1 MEARTLIMNARL
13 KLGLISQEDY
23 EHYYHK
29 WLYYYGGASDVVDL
43 KEFVETYDAD
53 IQTTNDN
60 KFALNSFLVKH
71 RKLGNNLYKSDFES
85 IINKINKGILSP
97 SSNIKLSKKIK
108 KPFQMVTK
116 INFSEDKNLMKT
128 LLCIETL
135 DQPKLLVKIAKSF
148 LDLNIDVHSARITT
162 LGERVEDN
170 FQLLDSKNG
179 KFLTK
184 NKKNDLTKSLN
195 NL

>member
-1 MEARTLIMNARL
+1 MSFGKEEAKLFISKTLSA
-13 KLGLISQEDY
+13 
-23 EHYYHK
+23 
-29 WLYYYGGASDVVDL
+29 
-43 KEFVETYDAD
+43 
-53 IQTTNDN
+53 
-60 KFALNSFLVKH
+60 
-71 RKLGNNLYKSDFES
+71 FES
-85 IINKINKGILSP
+85 IINKINKGILS
-97 SSNIKLSKKIK
+97 STSNIKLSKKIK

>member
-1 MEARTLIMNARL
+1 ML
-13 KLGLISQEDY
+13 
-23 EHYYHK
+23 
-29 WLYYYGGASDVVDL
+29 
-43 KEFVETYDAD
+43 ETYDAD

-60 KFALNSFLVKH
+60 EFALNSFLVKH
-71 RKLGNNLYKSDFES
+71 RKLDSNLYKSDLES
-85 IINKINKGILSP
+85 IINKINSGISSP
-97 SSNIKLSKKIK
+97 TSNTKRSKKIK
-108 KPFQMVTK
+108 KPFKMVTK

-170 FQLLDSKNG
+170 FQLLDSRNG
-179 KFLTK
+179 KFLSK
-184 NKKNDLTKSLN
+184 NKKIDLIRKLN

>member
-1 MEARTLIMNARL
+1 
-13 KLGLISQEDY
+13 
-23 EHYYHK
+23 
-29 WLYYYGGASDVVDL
+29 
-43 KEFVETYDAD
+43 
-53 IQTTNDN
+53 
-60 KFALNSFLVKH
+60 LVKH

-97 SSNIKLSKKIK
+97 TSNIKLSKKIK

>member
-1 MEARTLIMNARL
+1 MSYTPKYLIENKNKYPDEPALSVKIDGIWSTLTWL
-13 KLGLISQEDY
+13 E
-23 EHYYHK
+23 YY
-29 WLYYYGGASDVVDL
+29 
-43 KEFVETYDAD
+43 EFV
-53 IQTTNDN
+53 
-60 KFALNSFLVKH
+60 
-71 RKLGNNLYKSDFES
+71 
-85 IINKINKGILSP
+85 
-97 SSNIKLSKKIK
+97 
-108 KPFQMVTK
+108 
-116 INFSEDKNLMKT
+116 
-128 LLCIETL
+128 
-135 DQPKLLVKIAKSF
+135 VKIAKSF

>member
-1 MEARTLIMNARL
+1 
-13 KLGLISQEDY
+13 
-23 EHYYHK
+23 
-29 WLYYYGGASDVVDL
+29 
-43 KEFVETYDAD
+43 
-53 IQTTNDN
+53 
-60 KFALNSFLVKH
+60 
-71 RKLGNNLYKSDFES
+71 
-85 IINKINKGILSP
+85 
-97 SSNIKLSKKIK
+97 
-108 KPFQMVTK
+108 MVTK

-184 NKKNDLTKSLN
+184 NKKNDLMKSLN

>member
-1 MEARTLIMNARL
+1 MCIRD
-13 KLGLISQEDY
+13 S
-23 EHYYHK
+23 
-29 WLYYYGGASDVVDL
+29 
-43 KEFVETYDAD
+43 
-53 IQTTNDN
+53 
-60 KFALNSFLVKH
+60 
-71 RKLGNNLYKSDFES
+71 YKSDFES

-97 SSNIKLSKKIK
+97 TSNIKLSKKIK
-108 KPFQMVTK
+108 KPFQIVTK

-184 NKKNDLTKSLN
+184 IKKNDLTKSLN

>member
-1 MEARTLIMNARL
+1 M
-13 KLGLISQEDY
+13 
-23 EHYYHK
+23 
-29 WLYYYGGASDVVDL
+29 
-43 KEFVETYDAD
+43 
-53 IQTTNDN
+53 
-60 KFALNSFLVKH
+60 
-71 RKLGNNLYKSDFES
+71 
-85 IINKINKGILSP
+85 SP
-97 SSNIKLSKKIK
+97 TSNIKLSKKIK
-108 KPFQMVTK
+108 KPFQIVTK